1 MIQIVARKQL
11 PGLGLRFLYILAPR
25 CDHAYRFCLWN
36 VSRKNV
42 YQFWAK
48 TFRKRVWLP
57 HPVLLRPALGANRT
71 TRWKEPQSLNHWREK
86 GHLPNNHELNVSEK
100 WNSVWVFIHLRAY
113 LLQPLCGGD
122 LVTKSCPTLATPWT
136 IACQASLSMGFSR
149 QEYWSGLPFPS
160 RGDLSDPGIKPR
172 SPAL

>member
-122 LVTKSCPTLATPWT
+122 LVTKSCSTLATPWT
-136 IACQASLSMGFSR
+136 LAHQAPLTVEFSR
-149 QEYWSGLPFPS
+149 Q
-160 RGDLSDPGIKPR
+160 
-172 SPAL
+172 